1 MMIHLIFAKP
11 ALWQFNIVIFAFQ
24 DTRDTKDSGCE
35 MRENGVYCSHS
46 KERNDTMKILV
57 LSDSHGNLA
66 NMLRAVEKEAPNM
79 ILHLGDCWRDGEKL
93 RAMFPGVPFEQVP
106 GNCDFRPM
114 EETERLLFWED
125 KRVLMCHGHT
135 YSVKQ
140 SLLPAGYAAEEQN
153 LDLFLFGHTHRPL
166 VDMRGKTLFLNP
178 GSIGDYGRPFYGV
191 VTLENGKLD
200 ARTAVLG

>member
-1 MMIHLIFAKP
+1 MQCSCGIP
-11 ALWQFNIVIFAFQ
+11 Q
-24 DTRDTKDSGCE
+24 KD
-35 MRENGVYCSHS
+35 VYYLYIA

-66 NMLRAVEKEAPNM
+66 NMLRAVERETPHL

-93 RAMFPGVPFEQVP
+93 HAAFPDIPFEQVP

-114 EETERLLFWED
+114 EQAERLLFLED
-125 KRVLMCHGHT
+125 KRVLICHGHT
-135 YSVKQ
+135 YGVKQ
-140 SLLPAGYAAEEQN
+140 SLLSAGYAAEEQN

-166 VDMRGKTLFLNP
+166 VDLRGKTLFLNP
-178 GSIGDYGRPFYGV
+178 GSIGDYAHPFYGV

-200 ARTAVLG
+200 GRTVPLD